1 MHRNQYDTDVT
12 VWSPEGRLYQVE
24 YAMQAVTNGGA
35 CLGLR
40 SNTTVVLAGLKR
52 AADVGAKFSS
62 HCEKIFKIDSHV
74 GMGIAGLNAD
84 ARPLLKYMRTECLN
98 HKYVFGGNLQI
109 GRMADDVA
117 DKHQRCTQSYVRRPY
132 GIGLLIAGVDKK
144 GPRLFETSPNGTAQ
158 EWKAICIG
166 SRAQSAKTYLEKNFE
181 SFPELSDD
189 DLVVHALKALA
200 GCVQGDV
207 ELTKE
212 NVTLS
217 VVSAERD
224 FDTLDEDRI
233 AIYLDMVEVAGG
245 ADTAMD
251 TDDN

>member
-24 YAMQAVTNGGA
+24 YAMQAVTNGSA
-35 CLGLR
+35 CVGLR

-52 AADVGAKFSS
+52 QESKFSS
-62 HCEKIFKIDSHV
+62 HVEKIFKIDSHV

-84 ARPLLKYMRTECLN
+84 SRPLLKYMRTECLN

-158 EWKAICIG
+158 EWKAIAIG
-166 SRAQSAKTYLEKNFE
+166 ARAQAAKTYLEKNFE
-181 SFPELSDD
+181 SFPEMTDD
-189 DLVVHALKALA
+189 DLVVQALKALA

-207 ELTKE
+207 ELSKE

-233 AIYLDMVEVAGG
+233 GIYLDMVEVAGG
-245 ADTAMD
+245 ADTAMEAQ
-251 TDDN
+251 

>member
-52 AADVGAKFSS
+52 AADVGSKFSS

-207 ELTKE
+207 ESTKE

>member
-1 MHRNQYDTDVT
+1 
-12 VWSPEGRLYQVE
+12 
-24 YAMQAVTNGGA
+24 MQAVTNGGA

-52 AADVGAKFSS
+52 AADVGSKFSS